1 MHIVI
6 LDGYVLNPGDLSW
19 EGFQALGD
27 CAIHDRT
34 APAELVD
41 RCRGAQAAITNK
53 VVLDAEVI
61 EQLPALRY
69 IGVTATGYNCVDT
82 AAAERRGIAVTN
94 VPAYSTDSVVQMVF
108 AHLMNLTLRVG
119 YHAHTVKHQR
129 WANSPD
135 FAYWHYPLVEVAG
148 RTMGIVGFGQ
158 IGQAVARVAQA
169 FGMQVIVYSPRGSKG
184 VPGVEAVGLDECF
197 RRADVLTLHCPLT
210 ADTARLVNADRL
222 ALMKPTAFLLNT
234 SRGGVIDEPALAEAL
249 ATGRIAGAGLDVLT
263 EEPPPADHPLVPLK
277 NCHITPHIA
286 WATQEARRRLMQVA
300 VANLQAYLAGKPHNV
315 VNQPRGNA
323 SP

>member
-53 VVLDAEVI
+53 VVLDAAVI

-82 AAAERRGIAVTN
+82 AAAGRRGIAVTN

-129 WANSPD
+129 WATSPD

-169 FGMQVIVYSPRGSKG
+169 FGMQVIVYSPRGTKG
-184 VPGVEAVGLDECF
+184 VPGVETVGLDECF

-300 VANLQAYLAGKPHNV
+300 VANLQAYLAGKPQNV